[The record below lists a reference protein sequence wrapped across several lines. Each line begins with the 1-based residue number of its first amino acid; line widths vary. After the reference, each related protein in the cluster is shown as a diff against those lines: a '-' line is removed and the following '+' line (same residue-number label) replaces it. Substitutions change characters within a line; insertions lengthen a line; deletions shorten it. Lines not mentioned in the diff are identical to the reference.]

1 MSKTMKLLGLVAIF
15 GIFAACASMG
25 GRRSQAGDRA
35 AATTVT
41 VDNRAALAM
50 DIFIIRGGQR
60 IRIGMADALSTTKLT
75 IPRGII
81 VGSTDVRF
89 LADPIGGN
97 HTPVS
102 QTITVNEGDQVVL
115 TLPAF

>member
-1 MSKTMKLLGLVAIF
+1 MNKTMKLLGLVAIF

-25 GRRSQAGDRA
+25 KTLPADNSAP
-35 AATTVT
+35 TTVT
-41 VDNRAALAM
+41 VDNRAPLSM
-50 DIFIIRGGQR
+50 DIFIFRGGQR
-60 IRIGMADALSTTKLT
+60 IRLGTADALTTTKLT

-81 VGSTDVRF
+81 VGSADVRF

-97 HTPVS
+97 HAPVS
-102 QTITVNEGDQVVL
+102 ETITVNEGDEVLL

>member
-1 MSKTMKLLGLVAIF
+1 MSKTMKLLGLVAVF

-25 GRRSQAGDRA
+25 KPFASDNRPP
-35 AATTVT
+35 TTVT
-41 VDNRAALAM
+41 VDNRAPLSM

-60 IRIGMADALSTTKLT
+60 IRLGTADALATTKLT

-81 VGSTDVRF
+81 AGSTDVRF

-97 HTPVS
+97 HAPIS
-102 QTITVNEGDQVVL
+102 ETITVNEGDEVML

>member
-1 MSKTMKLLGLVAIF
+1 MNKTMKLLGLVAIF

-25 GRRSQAGDRA
+25 KTVPADSRP
-35 AATTVT
+35 ATTVT
-41 VDNRAALAM
+41 VDNRAPLSM
-50 DIFIIRGGQR
+50 DIFIFRGGQR
-60 IRIGMADALSTTKLT
+60 IRLGTADALATTKMT

-81 VGSTDVRF
+81 VGSAEVRF

-102 QTITVNEGDQVVL
+102 QTITINEGDEVSL

>member
-25 GRRSQAGDRA
+25 GRGSQADDR

-41 VDNRAALAM
+41 VDNRAPLSM

-60 IRIGMADALSTTKLT
+60 IRLGTADALTTTKLT

-97 HTPVS
+97 RAPVS
-102 QTITVNEGDQVVL
+102 QTITVNEGDEVVL

>member
-25 GRRSQAGDRA
+25 KRA
-35 AATTVT
+35 PTDDSAPTTVT
-41 VDNRAALAM
+41 VDNRAPLSM

-60 IRIGMADALSTTKLT
+60 IRIGTADALATTKMT
-75 IPRGII
+75 IPRGI
-81 VGSTDVRF
+81 VYESTDVRF

-97 HTPVS
+97 HAPIS
-102 QTITVNEGDQVVL
+102 ETITIHQGDEVTL